1 MKKKIIS
8 LLLSA
13 TLIFSITGCGKSS
26 DSGPNPFNKT
36 ETTETTEAPTTI
48 SSDYL
53 PEDIILINNYLNYA
67 WGYEQYGWFLTGSGD
82 IYRYDFSNEFIP
94 VYLFSD
100 ETYSLIDMLKIIQ
113 ANSKPTGK
121 CDPAKV
127 EKIYQE
133 GMQIDP
139 NAEYTSEN
147 TACDAGENR
156 LEFYNNKTNEL
167 ILVESTGDTEALPT
181 DIHAKEV
188 RAYASD
194 MDLNSTK
201 EESVTLFTPNNY
213 YFGYSN
219 CGYMDGLDGNY
230 VLFNKGELEAFKEQ
244 TGIDIPSLLP
254 KDFSPDIDYGA
265 YVYIVNITNVPTPGY
280 NIHYDAL
287 LKQGET
293 FKFIPAKDYSTP
305 DATDTVAEEMD
316 GFINVC
322 AVCTSVGSPEY
333 YTYLDV
339 NGKEFNRLEGKELP
353 DDKDDKKDDLIF
365 PKEAAGEYYFASGAG
380 GWSTDLTVHEDGT
393 FEATYHDSDLGD
405 SGDGYDSTM
414 YIGTCSGK
422 FKIESNVNEGIYEM
436 SIEITEHSKTDT
448 EEFKTEN
455 YGDED
460 YIVRYV
466 YSDVYGIDDS
476 RVFWLI
482 LEGTPT
488 DMLPEDYI
496 SWISSPH
503 AWGNDIPE
511 KLPFNGIYNIEGSY
525 GFGQ

>member
-94 VYLFSD
+94 EYLFSD

-244 TGIDIPSLLP
+244 TVTI
-254 KDFSPDIDYGA
+254 
-265 YVYIVNITNVPTPGY
+265 YI
-280 NIHYDAL
+280 
-287 LKQGET
+287 
-293 FKFIPAKDYSTP
+293 
-305 DATDTVAEEMD
+305 M
-316 GFINVC
+316 
-322 AVCTSVGSPEY
+322 
-333 YTYLDV
+333 
-339 NGKEFNRLEGKELP
+339 
-353 DDKDDKKDDLIF
+353 
-365 PKEAAGEYYFASGAG
+365 
-380 GWSTDLTVHEDGT
+380 
-393 FEATYHDSDLGD
+393 
-405 SGDGYDSTM
+405 
-414 YIGTCSGK
+414 
-422 FKIESNVNEGIYEM
+422 
-436 SIEITEHSKTDT
+436 
-448 EEFKTEN
+448 
-455 YGDED
+455 
-460 YIVRYV
+460 
-466 YSDVYGIDDS
+466 
-476 RVFWLI
+476 
-482 LEGTPT
+482 
-488 DMLPEDYI
+488 MLC
-496 SWISSPH
+496 
-503 AWGNDIPE
+503 
-511 KLPFNGIYNIEGSY
+511 
-525 GFGQ
+525 